1 MPAIYPPLLDV
12 ANLGLAL
19 YKALDESYPRM
30 PFEEQRLLRH
40 TLLDQTRPWEAL
52 ATDMPTLRAAIAPSA
67 AGLVHTMPGT
77 LADALFAPAIIWAL
91 TQEWIPNQASMV
103 ETALTKW
110 SAEHVHNEDLRG
122 PHLEHHIQL
131 MRMFHTLLQQL
142 PFGVDPLVYAK
153 VLSHTK
159 EVHRPYGV
167 DNYEDDTP
175 GVWLQWLARTAIIA
189 DAAIQTEMGVAAH
202 DVWHGIAYFA
212 FSQASFDMNYG
223 APHSTMFDSI
233 LSSTLPAKWRLLT
246 LREAHPDYWSLPQFA
261 PRLSHLL
268 SRRLGQRIL
277 ELPWRQV
284 HNSQMQFKAVTSN
297 HLLAKTFLPQMY
309 PALCIVLKEETWSSQ
324 IGMVQALLAH
334 TFSME
339 ETAASRAEKCFS
351 AEGLF
356 DAVG

>member
-1 MPAIYPPLLDV
+1 MPSLYPPLLDV
-12 ANLGLAL
+12 ANLTLAL
-19 YKALDESYPRM
+19 YKALNDSYPRM

-52 ATDMPTLRAAIAPSA
+52 TTDMPTLHAAIAPSA
-67 AGLVHTMPGT
+67 AGLVHAMPGT

-103 ETALTKW
+103 ETVLTKW
-110 SAEHVHNEDLRG
+110 SAEHVHNEDLQG
-122 PHLEHHIQL
+122 PHIEHHIHL
-131 MRMFHTLLQQL
+131 MCMLHTLLQQL

-153 VLSHTK
+153 VLKHAK
-159 EVHRPYGV
+159 EVPRPHGV
-167 DNYEDDTP
+167 EKYKDDTP
-175 GVWLQWLARTAIIA
+175 GVWLQWLARTAILA
-189 DAAIQTEMGVAAH
+189 EEAIQGEIGAAAH

-212 FSQASFDMNYG
+212 FSQASFDIDYG
-223 APHSTMFDSI
+223 ASHSTMFESI

-246 LREAHPDYWSLPQFA
+246 LREAHPDYWSLSKFA

-268 SRRLGQRIL
+268 SKRTGQRIL

-284 HNSQMQFKAVTSN
+284 HNSQMQLKAVASN
-297 HLLAKTFLPQMY
+297 HLLAKTFLPEMY
-309 PALCIVLKEETWSSQ
+309 PALCIVLKDETWSSQ

-339 ETAASRAEKCFS
+339 ETAASRTEKSFS
-351 AEGLF
+351 ADGLF
-356 DAVG
+356 DAAG